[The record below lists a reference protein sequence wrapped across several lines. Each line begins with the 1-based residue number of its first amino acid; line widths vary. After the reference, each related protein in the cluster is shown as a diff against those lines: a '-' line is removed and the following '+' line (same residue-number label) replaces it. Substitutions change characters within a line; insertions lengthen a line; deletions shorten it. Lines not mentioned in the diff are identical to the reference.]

1 MKYLALQD
9 KINSLILNT
18 NFSGVVSIKEK
29 DKIIYENAAGFADKS
44 NKIRNNIKTKFG
56 IASGT
61 KFFTALAI
69 GKLIDEGKISLK
81 SKVFDIIKYD
91 FPLYSKDI
99 TVEHLLTH
107 TSGMPD
113 YYDEEKFDDF
123 DNFFL
128 DIPWYKLREP
138 EDYFPVFPQEEMKF
152 IPGEKFSYC
161 NGGFVLLA
169 ALVHEVSGIPYKKY
183 VEEYVFKAVGLND
196 SGFFEMNRLPE
207 NTALG
212 YIEDENGWRTNIYNL
227 PIVGGGNGGAF
238 TTVGDLYILWDA
250 FFKYKI
256 LSRDLTDLYVKP
268 HVKAESEGENIY
280 HGLGIWLRKEENNM
294 QEYIVGCD
302 AGVSFLS
309 AVIRNDEIAFTVIS
323 NTTNGAWPIVREIN
337 RTYLPY

>member
-9 KINSLILNT
+9 RINSLILNT

-69 GKLIDEGKISLK
+69 GKLI
-81 SKVFDIIKYD
+81 
-91 FPLYSKDI
+91 
-99 TVEHLLTH
+99 
-107 TSGMPD
+107 
-113 YYDEEKFDDF
+113 
-123 DNFFL
+123 
-128 DIPWYKLREP
+128 
-138 EDYFPVFPQEEMKF
+138 
-152 IPGEKFSYC
+152 
-161 NGGFVLLA
+161 
-169 ALVHEVSGIPYKKY
+169 
-183 VEEYVFKAVGLND
+183 
-196 SGFFEMNRLPE
+196 
-207 NTALG
+207 
-212 YIEDENGWRTNIYNL
+212 
-227 PIVGGGNGGAF
+227 
-238 TTVGDLYILWDA
+238 
-250 FFKYKI
+250 YKI